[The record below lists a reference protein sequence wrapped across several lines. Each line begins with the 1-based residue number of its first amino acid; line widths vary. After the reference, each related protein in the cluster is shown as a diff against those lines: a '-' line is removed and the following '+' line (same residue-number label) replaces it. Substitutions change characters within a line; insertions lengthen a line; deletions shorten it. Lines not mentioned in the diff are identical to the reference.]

1 MDVLLFDDVM
11 TRLAGRRPYR
21 VLITGL
27 LHAGKS
33 TLVNSLL
40 RIQNNDWRDEMPTP
54 CMAGTGGIAGRAGPA
69 GDGVAAQDDMS
80 MTTRL
85 TRLSARR
92 GTCAVDLI
100 DSPHVWHGADDE
112 LMFRIVNGLPYNT
125 ELLEGAWRSFGL
137 PSVQWK
143 LVKVAFGIWIVHVGL
158 AGGVPVAGVPDAPEN
173 SIDAIILVVRLSKL
187 FEPAQAGVVT
197 YASKVQAVC
206 GLLRRV
212 GTEHC
217 QCLTGREPA
226 NVSTLVSTV

>member
-1 MDVLLFDDVM
+1 MAWFLRWFGFGAPPQPAIDAAGAAAAHHPYTALTPVDVLLFDDVM

-54 CMAGTGGIAGRAGPA
+54 CLAGTGGIAGRAGPA

-85 TRLSARR
+85 TKLSARR

-125 ELLEGAWRSFGL
+125 ELLEGACRVGVAVVW
-137 PSVQWK
+137 
-143 LVKVAFGIWIVHVGL
+143 VAF
-158 AGGVPVAGVPDAPEN
+158 
-173 SIDAIILVVRLSKL
+173 RT
-187 FEPAQAGVVT
+187 Q
-197 YASKVQAVC
+197 
-206 GLLRRV
+206 
-212 GTEHC
+212 
-217 QCLTGREPA
+217 
-226 NVSTLVSTV
+226 